1 MSRID
6 RSQFGQSLQKGIN
19 LNDAA
24 TVDKLTAA
32 GVNVAELKA
41 KADVNADGWIK
52 GGPELDALF
61 KHVDAF
67 DRNGSS
73 KSFNNTGRA
82 GQEFSALVSAAGG
95 VVPTS
100 GPREPR
106 FAQQILDAAKDRV
119 AKEGPNYAVSEAP
132 TSPLAMLSGNRRPG
146 ETRPSW
152 LKNNNKCN
160 QFVGDALTQAGVKAP
175 TWAMRDGSLHY
186 ASAEKWPTFSNLF
199 DRITDPSQMRPGDV
213 IVKDY
218 PSTGESTAH
227 VEIITGTSPFSSV
240 GAHGDGAYG
249 QNTNDW
255 LAGGTYNAT
264 KRAFEVNGNDVYILR
279 PKVAL

>member
-6 RSQFGQSLQKGIN
+6 RSQFQQALRNGVN

-24 TVDKLTAA
+24 TVAKLTRA

-41 KADVNADGWIK
+41 KADVNGDGWIR
-52 GGPELDALF
+52 GGPELDKLF
-61 KHVDAF
+61 KHVDDF

-73 KSFNNTGRA
+73 ASFTNAGRA
-82 GQEFSALVSAAGG
+82 GQAFQALVSAAGG
-95 VVPTS
+95 VAPTS

-106 FAQQILDAAKDRV
+106 FAQQILAAASDRV
-119 AKEGPNYAVSEAP
+119 AKEGPRYAFSEAP
-132 TSPLAMLSGNRRPG
+132 TSPLTTLSGNRRPG

-175 TWAMRDGSLHY
+175 TWAMRDGTLHY
-186 ASAEKWPTFSNLF
+186 ASAEKWPTFTNLF
-199 DRITDPSQMRPGDV
+199 DRITDPSQIRPGDV
-213 IVKDY
+213 IVRDY
-218 PSTGESTAH
+218 PGSGESTAH

-240 GAHGDGAYG
+240 GAHRDGAYE
-249 QNTNDW
+249 QNTSDW
-255 LAGGTYNAT
+255 LAGGRYDAR
-264 KRAFEVNGNDVYILR
+264 KRAFEVNGNDVYVLR

>member
-6 RSQFGQSLQKGIN
+6 RSQFNQALQKGIN

-24 TVDKLTAA
+24 TVEKLTQA

-41 KADVNADGWIK
+41 KADVNGDGWIK
-52 GGPELDALF
+52 GTPELAKLF
-61 KHVDAF
+61 KHVDDF

-73 KSFNNTGRA
+73 TSFNNSGRA
-82 GQEFSALVSAAGG
+82 GQEFGALVSAAGG

-119 AKEGPNYAVSEAP
+119 AKEGPNYAFSEAP
-132 TSPLAMLSGNRRPG
+132 TSPLTLLSGNRRPG
-146 ETRPSW
+146 ESRPSW

-175 TWAMRDGSLHY
+175 TWAMRDGTLHY

-199 DRITDPSQMRPGDV
+199 DRITDPSQIRPGDV

-240 GAHGDGAYG
+240 GAHGDGAYE

-255 LAGGTYNAT
+255 LAGGTYNAS

-279 PKVAL
+279 PKVAQ